1 MGQDSSGAVP
11 RTGIG
16 CGRYSKG
23 TDSSPDEEDAGNNAA
38 RESGKRWE
46 NPEATEQKEIIAK
59 LEVSDYPTVKHSA
72 HKLVA
77 NLKAER
83 LSMKEELERLNE
95 RMKSEEEEWRQF
107 QNDMQLAVTVADRL
121 RTEAESEAE
130 SLRRRLEEEAGK
142 TRRLQQELEKR
153 DSVDAVDGKRI
164 EKVSDVPEMV
174 LDGTERSNGTQY
186 WPHLRFSPPGE
197 EGNTAK

>member
-1 MGQDSSGAVP
+1 EWD
-11 RTGIG
+11 RTHPELFPEQVSDVEGIRR
-16 CGRYSKG
+16 GRIP
-23 TDSSPDEEDAGNNAA
+23 SPDEEDAGNNAA
-38 RESGKRWE
+38 RESGKRGE

-59 LEVSDYPTVKHSA
+59 LEE
-72 HKLVA
+72 LVA

-164 EKVSDVPEMV
+164 EKVSDVPELV

-186 WPHLRFSPPGE
+186 WPHLSFSPPGE
-197 EGNTAK
+197 EGKTAKVCSPRQTEPPS